1 MSDDEARRRVLERWA
16 FRLTV
21 RTPLI
26 MDEALG
32 IEAEQKDKV
41 KEERTKIGERRLRDD
56 AGEETE

>member
-1 MSDDEARRRVLERWA
+1 
-16 FRLTV
+16 
-21 RTPLI
+21 